1 MLRRQSQPPPPQPP
15 ELTRLDA
22 ARERLAQG
30 PGGSVS
36 TDAVLA
42 DVRRSV
48 AEALT
53 DRLRLQQV
61 LAGLDPERAAAE
73 LKAAL
78 RARARPDE
86 PDNEHV
92 AALRRRHETIAA
104 VRNRLDE
111 LTTGIER
118 TLVDVDTLVA
128 QSAAAAIG
136 SLGTA
141 GSVDDHVDRLREHV
155 STLAEAHR
163 QMSDL

>member
-1 MLRRQSQPPPPQPP
+1 MFRRQPQPPPPQPP
-15 ELTRLDA
+15 ELVRLDA

-30 PGGSVS
+30 PGGSAS
-36 TDAVLA
+36 TDAVLT

-53 DRLRLQQV
+53 DRARLQQV
-61 LAGLDPERAAAE
+61 LIGLDPERATAE

-86 PDNEHV
+86 PDNEHIT
-92 AALRRRHETIAA
+92 ALRQRHDTIAA
-104 VRNRLDE
+104 VQNRLDE
-111 LTTGIER
+111 LSAGIER

-141 GSVDDHVDRLREHV
+141 GSIDDHVGRLRDDV
-155 STLAEAHR
+155 SALAEAHR
-163 QMSDL
+163 QLSDL

>member
-1 MLRRQSQPPPPQPP
+1 
-15 ELTRLDA
+15 
-22 ARERLAQG
+22 
-30 PGGSVS
+30 V
-36 TDAVLA
+36 VV

-48 AEALT
+48 AEALV
-53 DRLRLQQV
+53 DRVRLQQV
-61 LAGLDPERAAAE
+61 LAGLDPERATAE

-78 RARARPDE
+78 RARSRPDE
-86 PDNEHV
+86 PDNPHI

-111 LTTGIER
+111 LTMSIER

-141 GSVDDHVDRLREHV
+141 GSVDEHVNRLRDDV
-155 STLAEAHR
+155 SALAEAHR
-163 QMSDL
+163 QLSDL